1 MAESLG
7 SGCGQADWTFA
18 VALRSVVVAT
28 GMHALRWKARVA
40 WRTYRVLRR
49 GTCDAGSENVFGG
62 GRLHKLLFLE
72 QFYGYAPNSNFF
84 LLIVPK
90 TRAVLIDE

>member
-1 MAESLG
+1 
-7 SGCGQADWTFA
+7 
-18 VALRSVVVAT
+18 
-28 GMHALRWKARVA
+28 MHALRWKARVA

-49 GTCDAGSENVFGG
+49 GTCDACSENVFGG

-72 QFYGYAPNSNFF
+72 QFTVTRLISHFF